1 MSNDEWVIIILLFDN
16 CYHMSEVW
24 ENLILS
30 SSGDQDIETALDE
43 FEKKSKYTKIQLLR
57 WIANDSLNNYI
68 KNSWMKFTKKP
79 SPSRKVLR
87 RTIIFNNFIK
97 QLKWGVWRSKNDR
110 LITDEEKYYA
120 IRKMMTI

>member
-57 WIANDSLNNYI
+57 W
-68 KNSWMKFTKKP
+68 
-79 SPSRKVLR
+79 
-87 RTIIFNNFIK
+87 
-97 QLKWGVWRSKNDR
+97 
-110 LITDEEKYYA
+110 
-120 IRKMMTI
+120 